1 MITHRDIKVFLF
13 TLATVCFCFL
23 LFNNPVKEVEA
34 HTLNTRCEQAIE
46 RHDEEML
53 DRIDSYISRLQ
64 GRMEFLFQQNKL
76 K

>member
-23 LFNNPVKEVEA
+23 LFNKPVKEAEA

-53 DRIDSYISRLQ
+53 GRIDSYISSLQ